1 MVYWYG
7 ETADQKLWILW
18 TLYMKELHDL
28 FFNKDILKIKL
39 ATNLLHFQK
48 TPSPYLRVM
57 FFKTVL
63 VANHLGFW
71 LSLTQQMLIDCLN

>member
-1 MVYWYG
+1 
-7 ETADQKLWILW
+7 
-18 TLYMKELHDL
+18 MKELHDL

-57 FFKTVL
+57 FFKTAL

-71 LSLTQQMLIDCLN
+71 LSVTQQMLIDCLN

>member
-1 MVYWYG
+1 
-7 ETADQKLWILW
+7 
-18 TLYMKELHDL
+18 MKELHDL

-57 FFKTVL
+57 FFKTAL

-71 LSLTQQMLIDCLN
+71 LSLTQQNNVDRLP